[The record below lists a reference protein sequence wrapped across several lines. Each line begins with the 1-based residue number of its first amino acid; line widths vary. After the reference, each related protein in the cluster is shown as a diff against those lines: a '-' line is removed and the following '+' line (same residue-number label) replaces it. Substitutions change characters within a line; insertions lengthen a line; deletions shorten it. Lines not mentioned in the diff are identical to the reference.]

1 MAKMHADEVHTDVA
15 LVSALLAAQFP
26 RWAELPIDPVPSSG
40 TDNALFRLGSNMVVR
55 LPRIHWAVEQ
65 VAKEQRWLAA
75 LAPHLPLAIPTP
87 LALGEPD
94 LGYPWHWSIYHWL
107 DGEAVT
113 PASMADRKRAAIDL
127 AGFLAALQRVDAT
140 DGPPPGPHNSNRG
153 EALAERDASTRQ
165 AIAALQGEIDGDAVT
180 AAWDASLQAPPWP
193 RPPVWIHGD
202 LAASNL
208 LARNGRLGAVID
220 FGCLGVGDP
229 AVDLMIAWEFLAPAR
244 ELFRTTLAVDDATWA
259 RGRGWA
265 LTTALVALP
274 YYRDTNPVLVASA
287 RQRIDAVLADYA
299 IQA

>member
-1 MAKMHADEVHTDVA
+1 MHADEVHTDVA

>member
-1 MAKMHADEVHTDVA
+1 MHADEVHTDVA

-94 LGYPWHWSIYHWL
+94 LGYPWHWSICHWL